1 MLCVKCGFQNSGG
14 AKYCSKCNAQLPRV
28 LHGPQEEVEPD
39 TPRVQDRLQQIEAA
53 AARAAS
59 GEWNPEEFGRFLEET
74 AGILAEKEQAIR
86 DIPIPDEAV
95 EDFREELEV
104 GYMGIDLY
112 TQGVQRMFDFVA
124 ETNPLILEE
133 GLELVRQGNEFVNQA
148 MRINREN
155 RRKLEEM
162 STDASSLM

>member
-74 AGILAEKEQAIR
+74 AVILAEKEQAIR

-112 TQGVQRMFDFVA
+112 NQGVQRMFDFVA

>member
-1 MLCVKCGFQNSGG
+1 MLCVKCGFQNSDG
-14 AKYCSKCNAQLPRV
+14 ANYCSKCNAQLPRV
-28 LHGPQEEVEPD
+28 LQGPQEEVEPE
-39 TPRVQDRLQQIEAA
+39 TPRIHDRLQQIEAA

-74 AGILAEKEQAIR
+74 AAILAEKERAIR
-86 DIPIPDEAV
+86 EIPIPDEAA

-104 GYMGIDLY
+104 GYTGIDLY
-112 TQGVQRMFDFVA
+112 NQGVQRMFDFVA
-124 ETNPLILEE
+124 DANPLFLEE
-133 GLELVRQGNEFVNQA
+133 GLDLVRQGNEFVNQA